1 MSVFTPTLTSNPLL
15 PPLPE
20 FLVDLLYPGQVEAN
34 KTQRDIDELET
45 ELAAISQETAEPG
58 VQPITIKSPSWMEGK
73 EELKKIV
80 AHRPGYRPELSVRYI
95 RDKSRDV
102 PEAEEPKGHVSYVLN
117 EIPESEIPEPKIPE
131 SEMPRIGTLRID

>member
-1 MSVFTPTLTSNPLL
+1 MSVFTPTFTSNSLL

-20 FLVDLLYPGQVEAN
+20 FLADLLYPGQVKAN

-58 VQPITIKSPSWMEGK
+58 VQPITIKSPLSMEGK

-80 AHRPGYRPELSVRYI
+80 AHRPGYKPELSVRYI
-95 RDKSRDV
+95 RDRSRDV
-102 PEAEEPKGHVSYVLN
+102 PEAEEPKGHISYTVGP
-117 EIPESEIPEPKIPE
+117 IPESEFPEPKIPE
-131 SEMPRIGTLRID
+131 SEMPRIGKVSID